1 MNVIMFCLAVFRA
14 TRLAQV
20 DTVPPLPELRAALM
34 ARYGHARWS
43 ALLDC
48 PWCLSV
54 WVAAALWV
62 LRLACPRLADA
73 VIGIL
78 AASAV
83 TGIISQA
90 LDALE
95 PDQT

>member
-1 MNVIMFCLAVFRA
+1 MRDVAYWLAVFRA
-14 TRLAQV
+14 TRLLQI
-20 DTVPPLPELRAALM
+20 DQVPPLPQVRARIM
-34 ARYGHARWS
+34 DRYGATPWS
-43 ALLDC
+43 QLLDC

-54 WVAAALWV
+54 WVAGLLWV

-83 TGIISQA
+83 TGLVSQA
-90 LDALE
+90 VDELGE
-95 PDQT
+95 